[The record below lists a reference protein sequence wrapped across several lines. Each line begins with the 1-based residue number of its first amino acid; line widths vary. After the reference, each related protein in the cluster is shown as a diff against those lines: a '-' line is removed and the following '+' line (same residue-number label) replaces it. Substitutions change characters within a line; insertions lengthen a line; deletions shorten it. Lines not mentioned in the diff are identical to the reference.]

1 MRNKLSDTDGVLI
14 DVSGLSL
21 DDLKKIDKGILRL
34 ALRRVLT
41 DSQSE
46 PVAGFTSHI
55 EDDQPAGPPAVESP
69 VAAGG

>member
-1 MRNKLSDTDGVLI
+1 MRNKSSDTDGILI

-21 DDLKKIDKGILRL
+21 DDVKKIDKATLRL

-41 DSQSE
+41 DGQSE

-55 EDDQPAGPPAVESP
+55 EDDQPGGRPAVESP
-69 VAAGG
+69 VTAGG